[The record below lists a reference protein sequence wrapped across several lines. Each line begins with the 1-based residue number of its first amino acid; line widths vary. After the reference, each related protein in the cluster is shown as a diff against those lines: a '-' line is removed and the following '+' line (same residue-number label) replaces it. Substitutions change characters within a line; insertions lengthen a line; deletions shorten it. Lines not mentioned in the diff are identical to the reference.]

1 MAESI
6 TKDLEPTYG
15 SIQKL
20 HARDSDLI
28 ALCEDKIVQIAA
40 DKDIIFNADGNPQL
54 TASNK
59 VLGQS
64 RPFVG
69 EYGISKN
76 PESFASASYRTYF
89 TDKQRGA
96 VMRLSM
102 DGLTPISEA
111 GMKDWFRDKFKGD
124 YFAIIGSYDD
134 NKDTYNLTFDN
145 GSNFD
150 TNPLKPNRIDVD
162 SDYRHDNSV
171 TVSYKESVKGWVSF
185 RSFIQEGGLTLNNTY
200 FTFRDGELYSHDNEI
215 RNNFYGLQ
223 YDSFITA
230 IFNDIPT
237 SVKNFNTLNYSG
249 DSNWI
254 VENIITDIETGLS
267 SSFVA
272 KENKYFSHIYNENTN
287 NDTSSFSF
295 QGIGNAS
302 AIDI

>member
-1 MAESI
+1 MADII

-76 PESFASASYRTYF
+76 PESFTSASYRAYF

-124 YFAIIGSYDD
+124 YFAIVGSYDN
-134 NKDTYNLTFDN
+134 NKDTYNLTFDT
-145 GSNFD
+145 GSDFTID
-150 TNPLKPNRIDVD
+150 PLTSDRTNTDP
-162 SDYRHDNSV
+162 DYRQNNSI
-171 TVSYKESVKGWVSF
+171 TVSYKENVKGWVSF
-185 RSFIQEGGLTLNNTY
+185 RSFIQEGGVTLNNTY
-200 FTFRDGELYSHDNEI
+200 FTFRNGSLYSHDNET
-215 RNNFYGLQ
+215 RNNFYGAQ
-223 YDSFITA
+223 HSSFISA

-267 SSFVA
+267 SSFVE
-272 KENKYFSHIYNENTN
+272 KENKYFSHIYNENTSD
-287 NDTSSFSF
+287 DTSSFSF

-302 AIDI
+302 TIDI